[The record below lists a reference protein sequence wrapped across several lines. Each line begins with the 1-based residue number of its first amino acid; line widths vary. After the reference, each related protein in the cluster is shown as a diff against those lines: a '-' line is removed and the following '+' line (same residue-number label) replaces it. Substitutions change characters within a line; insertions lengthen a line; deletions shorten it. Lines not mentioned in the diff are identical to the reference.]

1 MENSDKDF
9 KRVIDEW
16 QEKTFKLRRTA
27 YMISGILVFVFL
39 IAVVI
44 VVVMQFASKN
54 DSWQTSAEIC
64 NTFTGIVLGFVA
76 MAVSVISIVL
86 SFYNTIQAEKS
97 NIDSIKQFNE
107 IITNNKNLSDSLNNV
122 SDSLSSELDKLTELI
137 TKQVEFEELLT
148 TISSEVKEINK
159 SHHPSVTTVVEPVP
173 QTIDDLN
180 DEY

>member
-1 MENSDKDF
+1 
-9 KRVIDEW
+9 
-16 QEKTFKLRRTA
+16 
-27 YMISGILVFVFL
+27 
-39 IAVVI
+39 
-44 VVVMQFASKN
+44 
-54 DSWQTSAEIC
+54 
-64 NTFTGIVLGFVA
+64 